1 MTPTAELRTKLRK
14 YLNEKIPVGGT
25 DADTRFLDSELDEM
39 LTEVAN
45 IYQAAARGWV
55 IKASLLQIDIESYS
69 VGQEKYDLTSLKEQ
83 LAHALTMAN
92 QYDKFSSA
100 AESGPVTSG
109 VILKLTKPEIF

>member
-55 IKASLLQIDIESYS
+55 IKASLLRATAWARKSMI
-69 VGQEKYDLTSLKEQ
+69 
-83 LAHALTMAN
+83 
-92 QYDKFSSA
+92 
-100 AESGPVTSG
+100 
-109 VILKLTKPEIF
+109 